1 MAQLRSDVTK
11 SLVLEAARALLMEQ
25 GISELTLKE
34 VQERSGVSNGSI
46 FHHFGSKDG
55 ILEELFVAERRAYL
69 GSVGQAI
76 IGYQGDPCDAFGAGA
91 AAAVLFHA
99 RDPQRYMRLIA
110 AFSNSEWLFRN
121 ERIWAGLIQE
131 VEAPVLQWAMPHF
144 QSGALPVLPPGL
156 FQAYMLGPPE
166 QLTQVW
172 IRRGMPGALEDYAP
186 VAARFVTG
194 GFRALRDAGLSVPAS
209 PAP

>member
-1 MAQLRSDVTK
+1 MAQKRSEVTK
-11 SLVLEAARALLMEQ
+11 SLVLDAARALLMEQ
-25 GISELTLKE
+25 GISELTLKD

-46 FHHFGSKDG
+46 FHHFGTKDG

-76 IGYQGDPCDAFGAGA
+76 VGFDGDPCDAFGAGA

-99 RDPQRYMRLIA
+99 RDPQRYLRLNA

-121 ERIWAGLIQE
+121 ERIWAGLIAE
-131 VEAPVLQWAMPHF
+131 VEAPVLNWALPHF

-156 FQAYMLGPPE
+156 FQSYMLGPAE
-166 QLTQVW
+166 QFTQIW
-172 IRRGMPGALEDYAP
+172 IRRGTSGALEDYAP
-186 VAARFVTG
+186 IAARFVAAG
-194 GFRALRDAGLSVPAS
+194 LRALRDAGCTTPGL
-209 PAP
+209 

>member
-1 MAQLRSDVTK
+1 MAQTRSETTK
-11 SLVLEAARALLMEQ
+11 SRVLDAARSLLMEH
-25 GISELTLKE
+25 GISAVTVKD

-55 ILEELFVAERRAYL
+55 ILEELFVAERRDYL
-69 GSVGQAI
+69 GQVGGAI
-76 IGYQGDPCDAFGAGA
+76 VAHQGDPCDAFGAGA

-99 RDPQRYMRLIA
+99 RDPQRYLRLIA

-121 ERIWAGLIQE
+121 EQIWARLIRE
-131 VEAPVLQWAMPHF
+131 VEAPVVQWAMPHF
-144 QSGALPVLPPGL
+144 QSGALPILPPAL
-156 FQAYMLGPPE
+156 YQAYMLGPAE

-186 VAARFVTG
+186 IAARFVAN
-194 GFRALRDAGLSVPAS
+194 GFRALRDAGVTAPAS
-209 PAP
+209 PAL

>member
-1 MAQLRSDVTK
+1 MAQTRSEATK
-11 SLVLEAARALLMEQ
+11 NRVLDAARDLLMEQ
-25 GISELTLKE
+25 GISELTMKD

-55 ILEELFVAERRAYL
+55 ILAALFAAERRAYL
-69 GSVGQAI
+69 GSVGAAI
-76 IGYQGDPCDAFGAGA
+76 IAHEGDPCDAFGAGA

-121 ERIWAGLIQE
+121 EAIWAGLIRE
-131 VEAPVLQWAMPHF
+131 VEAPVMHWALPHF
-144 QSGALPVLPPGL
+144 QSGALPMLPPGL
-156 FQAYMLGPPE
+156 FQSYMLGPAE

-172 IRRGMPGALEDYAP
+172 LRRGMPGALEDYAP
-186 VAARFVTG
+186 IAARYVAA
-194 GFRALRDAGLSVPAS
+194 GFRALREAGAK
-209 PAP
+209 APV